1 MKLKALIFTTVLLL
15 GTVVGVLFQLS
26 FSSQQKSAD
35 SILRFLPVE
44 NEMPAWKPLAEPE
57 TVEGDDLF
65 LLINGGAEIYHEY
78 GFKRAVIQSYEN
90 RDGLSLNIEIYEMED
105 SCSAY
110 GVFSFKTSSHGEKLN
125 VGSDAHLEDYYL
137 NFWKNNYVVTL
148 IGFDTAPSTQEALIE
163 FARKIEPKIPE
174 GDGGET
180 PPIMNYLNN
189 LPEEAKRAVYMEGN
203 LALYNQYEFDT
214 ENIFGIKKG
223 AAAYFEDKILF
234 LLEYESEEEAQ
245 SWFEKACR
253 RLRQNNRFHDFKLSE
268 EGASFRDKREKYIS
282 VSSFRNYIYIYLG
295 ENPSEAEQILKN
307 LKKGDVP

>member
-1 MKLKALIFTTVLLL
+1 MKLKALILAAALLFGL
-15 GTVVGVLFQLS
+15 CMGALFLFS
-26 FSSQQKSAD
+26 FSSEEKSPKK
-35 SILRFLPVE
+35 ILRLLPEE

-57 TVEGDDLF
+57 TAEGEDLF

-90 RDGLSLNIEIYEMED
+90 RDGLSLNIEIYEMEN

-110 GVFSFKTSSHGEKLN
+110 GAFSFKTSGQGKKIDIGAGA
-125 VGSDAHLEDYYL
+125 VLEDYYL
-137 NFWKNNYVVTL
+137 NFWKNNFVVTL
-148 IGFDTAPSTQEALIE
+148 IGFDESPSTKEALIE
-163 FARKIEPKIPE
+163 FARKVEPKIP
-174 GDGGET
+174 DGGEA
-180 PPIMNYLNN
+180 PPIMNFINSLQ
-189 LPEEAKRAVYMEGN
+189 EEPFRKVYMEGN

-253 RLRQNNRFHDFKLSE
+253 RLRQNKRFHDFKISE
-268 EGASFRDKREKYIS
+268 EGASFRDNSEKYIS
-282 VSSFRNYIYIYLG
+282 ASPFRNYILIYLG
-295 ENPSEAEQILKN
+295 ENASEAKQNLEN
-307 LKKGDVP
+307 LKQNIKKI